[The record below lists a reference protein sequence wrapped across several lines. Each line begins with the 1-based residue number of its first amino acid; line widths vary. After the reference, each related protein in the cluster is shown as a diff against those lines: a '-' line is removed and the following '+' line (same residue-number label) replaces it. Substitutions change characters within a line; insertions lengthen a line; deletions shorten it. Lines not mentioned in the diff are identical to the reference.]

1 MTNNEENLIEIIRKS
16 DNPNALAIAVEI
28 ISKFAKQP
36 LSSQE
41 QEIVALVEHA

>member
-1 MTNNEENLIEIIRKS
+1 MTNNEEKLIEIIRNS

-28 ISKFAKQP
+28 ISKFVKPP

-41 QEIVALVEHA
+41 QEIVAPMEHA

>member
-1 MTNNEENLIEIIRKS
+1 MTNNEENLISLIRNS

-36 LSSQE
+36 LSSPT
-41 QEIVALVEHA
+41 QEIAVPVEHA